1 MQSGFVI
8 VFVPD
13 EDIKAED
20 EKKLPCPV
28 FPIQFPGFNAP
39 NPENVPDK
47 DGQIPIQERHLQEA
61 QMPISLP
68 PVPSRKRGLSSSG
81 EMPASEKRFKPMD
94 TNAET
99 DMDVVSDTKSE
110 PEDGE
115 ITDVEE
121 YDPLKPSLVQTTP
134 DELQTH
140 NEVNPQE
147 TAEENGQIEESLTEE
162 KTDEYCPQNNW
173 SLDFPPGRVDLSADV
188 KGGQWKAI
196 KDLLKMKTKRKK

>member
-1 MQSGFVI
+1 
-8 VFVPD
+8 
-13 EDIKAED
+13 
-20 EKKLPCPV
+20 
-28 FPIQFPGFNAP
+28 
-39 NPENVPDK
+39 
-47 DGQIPIQERHLQEA
+47 
-61 QMPISLP
+61 
-68 PVPSRKRGLSSSG
+68 
-81 EMPASEKRFKPMD
+81 MPASEKRFKPMD

>member
-1 MQSGFVI
+1 
-8 VFVPD
+8 
-13 EDIKAED
+13 
-20 EKKLPCPV
+20 
-28 FPIQFPGFNAP
+28 
-39 NPENVPDK
+39 
-47 DGQIPIQERHLQEA
+47 
-61 QMPISLP
+61 
-68 PVPSRKRGLSSSG
+68 
-81 EMPASEKRFKPMD
+81 
-94 TNAET
+94 
-99 DMDVVSDTKSE
+99 
-110 PEDGE
+110 
-115 ITDVEE
+115 
-121 YDPLKPSLVQTTP
+121 VQTTP